1 MWRQIF
7 IFGKSKSRLFKMSWW
22 FYMFLLPHV
31 SFASEKC
38 IQALSQGEH
47 LIFPCMLLHEDAVH
61 MITFN
66 STLQSRVLQK
76 QGTREKPVKVGTI
89 KPHQA
94 KQDKS
99 WIIFITCVINLMSL
113 LCCILCSGFVFVNP
127 GGFSRRHFEGD
138 RSFAVWT
145 VQRWVFL
152 SECCF

>member
-1 MWRQIF
+1 
-7 IFGKSKSRLFKMSWW
+7 
-22 FYMFLLPHV
+22 MFLLPHI

-47 LIFPCMLLHEDAVH
+47 LISPCMLLHEDAVH

-66 STLQSRVLQK
+66 FTLCVLQK

-99 WIIFITCVINLMSL
+99 
-113 LCCILCSGFVFVNP
+113 
-127 GGFSRRHFEGD
+127 
-138 RSFAVWT
+138 
-145 VQRWVFL
+145 
-152 SECCF
+152 

>member
-1 MWRQIF
+1 MFACGDRSSSLVKVKADYLRCPGDF
-7 IFGKSKSRLFKMSWW
+7 
-22 FYMFLLPHV
+22 MFLLPHV

-47 LIFPCMLLHEDAVH
+47 LIFSCMLLHEDAVH

-66 STLQSRVLQK
+66 STLQPGVLQK

-99 WIIFITCVINLMSL
+99 
-113 LCCILCSGFVFVNP
+113 
-127 GGFSRRHFEGD
+127 
-138 RSFAVWT
+138 
-145 VQRWVFL
+145 
-152 SECCF
+152 